1 MLPVMQIGPLALQTP
16 GLILLAGIWLG
27 LWLAERGAHRHGI
40 EPSHLY
46 NLALVALL
54 SGLVGG
60 RLFYVLF
67 YPSAFAA
74 SPRSIFSLNPGLF
87 DIWGA
92 VLAGLM
98 AAFIYG
104 SRKKLSF
111 WPALDALTPGLAVM
125 AIAISLSNLA
135 SGNAFGAPTQL
146 PWAIELWGALRHPS
160 QVYEAIAGLVILGIV
175 LFMQRAVNSQHAG
188 LSLLAFLAL
197 SAGARL
203 FLESFRGDSV
213 LLPNG
218 WRMAQISAWLLLA
231 ACLWLIHRRIY
242 ATGNEFRHTGSQS
255 PDGLKE

>member
-1 MLPVMQIGPLALQTP
+1 MLPVLQIGPLALQTP
-16 GLILLAGIWLG
+16 GLILLAGIWFG
-27 LWLAERGAHRHGI
+27 LWLAERSAHRHGI

-92 VLAGLM
+92 VLASLM

-111 WPALDALTPGLAVM
+111 WPTLDALTPGLAVM
-125 AIAISLSNLA
+125 TIAISLSNLA

-160 QVYEAIAGLVILGIV
+160 QVYEALAALDILAIV
-175 LFMQRAVNSQHAG
+175 LFMQRSDKVKASG
-188 LSLLAFLAL
+188 LLFLAFLGL

-203 FLESFRGDSV
+203 ILEAFRGDSV

-218 WRMAQISAWLLLA
+218 WRMMQISAWLLLS
-231 ACLWLIHRRIY
+231 ACLYLIYRRAQIGVKQPDHPN
-242 ATGNEFRHTGSQS
+242 AQ
-255 PDGLKE
+255 PLDGLKE

>member
-1 MLPVMQIGPLALQTP
+1 MLPVLQIGPLALQTP
-16 GLILLAGIWLG
+16 GLILLAGIWFG
-27 LWLAERGAHRHGI
+27 LWLAERSAHRHGI

-46 NLALVALL
+46 NLALLALL

-92 VLAGLM
+92 VLAGLI
-98 AAFIYG
+98 AALIYA
-104 SRKKLSF
+104 SRKKLPF
-111 WPALDALTPGLAVM
+111 WPTLDALTPGLAVM

-135 SGNAFGAPTQL
+135 SGNAFGAPSQL
-146 PWAIELWGALRHPS
+146 PWAIELWGAQRHPS
-160 QVYEAIAGLVILGIV
+160 QVYEALAALDILAIV
-175 LFMQRAVNSQHAG
+175 LFIQRSDRVKASG
-188 LSLLAFLAL
+188 LLFLAFLGF

-203 FLESFRGDSV
+203 ILEAFRGDSV

-218 WRMAQISAWLLLA
+218 WRMMQINAWLLLA
-231 ACLWLIHRRIY
+231 ACLYLIYKRAQHGVKQHDH
-242 ATGNEFRHTGSQS
+242 ANAQP

>member
-1 MLPVMQIGPLALQTP
+1 MLPVLQIGPLALQTP
-16 GLILLAGIWLG
+16 GLILLLGIWIS

-40 EPSHLY
+40 DPSHLY
-46 NLALVALL
+46 NLALLALL

-74 SPRSIFSLNPGLF
+74 SPRSVFSLNPGLF

-111 WPALDALTPGLAVM
+111 WPTLDALTPGLAVM
-125 AIAISLSNLA
+125 TIAISLSNLA

-146 PWAIELWGALRHPS
+146 PWAIDLWGALRHPS
-160 QVYEAIAGLVILGIV
+160 QVYEALAALGILAIV
-175 LFMQRAVNSQHAG
+175 LFLQRSDKIKIPG
-188 LSLLAFLAL
+188 LLFLAFLAL
-197 SAGARL
+197 TAAARL
-203 FLESFRGDSV
+203 FLEAFRGDSV

-218 WRMAQISAWLLLA
+218 WRIMQINAWLLLA

-242 ATGNEFRHTGSQS
+242 ATGNDFRHTGSQS